1 MIDPEFEDSALEAE
15 AASLWRTLLRNFAT
29 LFAGETAARVF
40 GLVSILVLARG
51 FGPQGF
57 GLASVGMA
65 AVAWLALGADSGTEL
80 LTVRNVSREPSR
92 FREIAERILGLRLAL
107 ALVTSVLYVVAI
119 WFLAQ
124 SHGSRNVYLGF
135 TPALLAMALNLR
147 WIVLGVGGARSVAA
161 GNVAA
166 RLVFLVGVGLL
177 AITGLH
183 GHVALVGVAYA
194 AGELAYALVV
204 AGDVARRFGLLRP
217 RVDWAFWRAT
227 LRESLP
233 LLTGSLARGALFS
246 FDLFLIA
253 LVLGPGDAGL
263 YSAGS
268 KPVFFLGTAVTLFY
282 VSFVSSYSSAA
293 AAHAPRVFRRSVR
306 TSLLVAVPLALA
318 ASLGAALVV
327 PALFGHRYAGAA
339 PVLAILAWKFPLSA
353 LTAPY
358 NGLLLSEGRQL
369 LVMRNNLGGAA
380 VSIAGNSI
388 AIPLFGIQGAAVV
401 GVISAIALLWLN
413 YSSAVSR
420 ELAPRFDVLFAR
432 AATKV
437 APYG

>member
-1 MIDPEFEDSALEAE
+1 VIDPEFEDSALEAE
-15 AASLWRTLLRNFAT
+15 TAVIWLRLLKNFAT
-29 LFAGETAARVF
+29 LFFGETAARVF
-40 GLVSILVLARG
+40 GLVAILVLARG

-80 LTVRNVSREPSR
+80 LAVRNVSREPVR
-92 FREIAERILGLRLAL
+92 FREIAERILGLRIAL
-107 ALVTSVLYVVAI
+107 GLIATIVYVVGI
-119 WFLAQ
+119 WFLAR
-124 SHGSRNVYLGF
+124 SNGSRNVYLGF
-135 TPALLAMALNLR
+135 APSILAMALNLR
-147 WIVLGVGGARSVAA
+147 WIVLGIDSAKGIAV

-166 RLVFLVGVGLL
+166 RLVFMLGVLGLAAGSQDVMLVGY
-177 AITGLH
+177 
-183 GHVALVGVAYA
+183 AYA
-194 AGELAYALVV
+194 AGELVYALVV
-204 AGDVARRFGLLRP
+204 GGVVAPRFGILRP
-217 RVDWAFWRAT
+217 RVDLAFWRAT

-233 LLTGSLARGALFS
+233 LMTGSLARGALFT

-253 LVLGPGDAGL
+253 LVLGPGKAGL

-282 VSFVSSYSSAA
+282 VSFLSSYSSATA
-293 AAHAPRVFRRSVR
+293 SHATTVFRRSIR

-318 ASLGAALVV
+318 ATIGAAFVV

-358 NGLLLSEGRQL
+358 SALLLSQGRQL

-380 VSIAGNSI
+380 VSIVGNTI
-388 AIPLFGIQGAAVV
+388 AVPLVGIEGAAVV
-401 GVISAIALLWLN
+401 GVVSAVALLWLN
-413 YSSAVSR
+413 YRSAVSR
-420 ELAPRFDVLFAR
+420 HLAPNFKVLFAR
-432 AATKV
+432 AA
-437 APYG
+437 

>member
-1 MIDPEFEDSALEAE
+1 VIDPEFEDSALEAE
-15 AASLWRTLLRNFAT
+15 AAVIWLRLLKNFAT
-29 LFAGETAARVF
+29 LFFGETAARVF
-40 GLVSILVLARG
+40 GLVAILVLARG

-80 LTVRNVSREPSR
+80 LAVRNVSREPVR
-92 FREIAERILGLRLAL
+92 FREIAERILGLRIAL
-107 ALVTSVLYVVAI
+107 GLIATIVYVVGI
-119 WFLAQ
+119 WFLAR
-124 SHGSRNVYLGF
+124 SNGSRNVYLGF
-135 TPALLAMALNLR
+135 APSILAMALNLR
-147 WIVLGVGGARSVAA
+147 WIVLGIDSAKGIAV

-166 RLVFLVGVGLL
+166 RLVFMLGVLGLAAGSQDVMLVGY
-177 AITGLH
+177 
-183 GHVALVGVAYA
+183 AYA
-194 AGELAYALVV
+194 AGELVYALVV
-204 AGDVARRFGLLRP
+204 GGVVAPRFGILRP
-217 RVDWAFWRAT
+217 RVDLAFWRAT

-233 LLTGSLARGALFS
+233 LMTGSLARGALFT

-253 LVLGPGDAGL
+253 LVLGPGKAGL

-282 VSFVSSYSSAA
+282 VSFLSSYSSATA
-293 AAHAPRVFRRSVR
+293 SHATTVFRRSIR

-318 ASLGAALVV
+318 ATIGAAFVV

-358 NGLLLSEGRQL
+358 SALLLSQGRQL

-380 VSIAGNSI
+380 VSIVGNTI
-388 AIPLFGIQGAAVV
+388 AVPLVGIEGAAVV
-401 GVISAIALLWLN
+401 GVVSAVALLWLN
-413 YSSAVSR
+413 YRSAVSR
-420 ELAPRFDVLFAR
+420 HLAPNFKVLFAR
-432 AATKV
+432 AA
-437 APYG
+437 